1 MPEEA
6 ESSLSLSD
14 TVGNWRTAGVLTPV
28 FCLHDSKVSD
38 VSGIRDP
45 KDFTERPRVK

>member
-6 ESSLSLSD
+6 ESSLSLSLGYSGKLED
-14 TVGNWRTAGVLTPV
+14 SRCTNIGILP
-28 FCLHDSKVSD
+28 DSKVSD